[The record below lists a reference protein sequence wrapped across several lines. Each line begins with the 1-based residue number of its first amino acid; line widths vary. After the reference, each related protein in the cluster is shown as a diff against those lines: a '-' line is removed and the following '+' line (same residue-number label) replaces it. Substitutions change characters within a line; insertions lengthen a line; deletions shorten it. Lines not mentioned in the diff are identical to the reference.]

1 MSGNVFLPAWT
12 INGPVPVQ
20 GGLIYVDATT
30 PHKLT
35 TDSTSGTVVGLVQ
48 ALDENSEDVLER
60 VLIQVKL

>member
-12 INGPVPVQ
+12 INGPAPVQ